1 MTTTLGTGTNLSPCV
16 SICKYDDNN
25 YCIGCRRHMNEIF
38 DWLDYNDEMK
48 LAILEDIKERE
59 VG

>member
-1 MTTTLGTGTNLSPCV
+1 
-16 SICKYDDNN
+16 
-25 YCIGCRRHMNEIF
+25 MNEIF

-59 VG
+59 TRKGV